1 MKEIIGEN
9 LKGIFEKL
17 GLEAILT
24 YSGKIGAWKN
34 FEVWKITED
43 VLEKLSDIS
52 DEEWDALCKDVF
64 VSTWWRYSEGSNMG
78 TVNSIFTINGEKIV
92 AWRDAYRI
100 NDLFDEYSE
109 LDEEEKSE
117 YDSAEGYVKSCL
129 TSEYRNLIDYFCDEL
144 GVSQSRNV
152 CALATDLAEYN
163 GMSVG
168 QLFAIYGGKNA

>member
-9 LKGIFEKL
+9 LRGIFEKL
-17 GLEAILT
+17 GVDAILT

-64 VSTWWRYSEGSNMG
+64 VSTWWRYAEESNMG
-78 TVNSIFTINGEKIV
+78 KVNGIFTINGQKIV

-100 NDLFDEYSE
+100 KDLFDDYSE
-109 LDEEEKSE
+109 LDEEEKAE
-117 YDSAEGYVKSCL
+117 YASAEEYVKSCL
-129 TSEYRNLIDYFCDEL
+129 TSVYSNIMEYFCEEL
-144 GVSQSRNV
+144 GVSQSGNV

-168 QLFAIYGGKNA
+168 ELFAIYGGKNA